1 MQRLVED
8 VTPLRRGEGC
18 GYMLARGIAER
29 GPCPHL
35 SVGPPMGWARD
46 RRRRDAI
53 DATLAR
59 PPSPHADLTPKG
71 HPEGLANVQSCNT
84 ARMHRTLRHTLLS
97 RLSLESLP
105 ITRTTRQ
112 GARRRFWA
120 GGGAMAWGR

>member
-18 GYMLARGIAER
+18 RYMLARGIAER
-29 GPCPHL
+29 GTVPEPVGRAPHG
-35 SVGPPMGWARD
+35 VGARQTKA
-46 RRRRDAI
+46 RAI

-97 RLSLESLP
+97 RLSLESLS
-105 ITRTTRQ
+105 ITRTTHQ